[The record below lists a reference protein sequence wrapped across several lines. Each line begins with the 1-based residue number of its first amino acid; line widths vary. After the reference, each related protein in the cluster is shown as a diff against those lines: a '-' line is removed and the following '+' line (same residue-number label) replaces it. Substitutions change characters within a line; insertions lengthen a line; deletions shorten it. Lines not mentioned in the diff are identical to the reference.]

1 MSDQTAINILQRC
14 KHAITHSDPSIYH
27 RMMAEFTGC
36 MMFHFLGSISPTA
49 AANGISLMVIV
60 YYTAKLSGAHLN
72 PAVSLTFCILGH
84 TNPIE
89 MLLYWISQIAGCAVG
104 ALWISALVP
113 EVNIRD
119 PIKFPGEAI
128 EHHGCFTPNERIND
142 AQVFGWE
149 ALCTFCFI
157 SHIFSVV
164 WYTQNKNGYG
174 NTGPL
179 IVGLS
184 LFANAL
190 ACGSFTGGALNPA
203 RVLGS
208 QIVYNCPYR
217 KVYTYIFGEITG
229 AIFAALAIIP
239 WYGISVTPWYSTPKM
254 MAKVATNSQNSIIL
268 KTLARTDHH
277 RYSTNM
283 TLSILEEKTHQPSLV
298 SPRDDRNSGASLTNR
313 QTGTTLS

>member
-1 MSDQTAINILQRC
+1 MTTEPTPQSQPQHLSVYERC
-14 KHAITHSDPSIYH
+14 KDAIRKSDPSIYH

-36 MMFHFLGSISPTA
+36 MMFHFLGSISPTP
-49 AANGISLMVIV
+49 AANGIALMVLV

-72 PAVSLTFCILGH
+72 PAVSLTFCLLGH

-104 ALWISALVP
+104 ALWIAALVP
-113 EVNIRD
+113 EVNIRA
-119 PIKFPGEAI
+119 PIALPDGAMAI
-128 EHHGCFTPNERIND
+128 EHHGCFTPNNRISD
-142 AQVFGWE
+142 AQVYGWE

-208 QIVYNCPYR
+208 QIVYDCPYR
-217 KVYTYIFGEITG
+217 KIYTYIFGELTG
-229 AIFAALAIIP
+229 AIVAALAIIP
-239 WYGISVTPWYSTPKM
+239 WYGISMAPWYGKGKIITK
-254 MAKVATNSQNSIIL
+254 AAHTSQNSIIL
-268 KTLARTDHH
+268 KTLNRQVHR
-277 RYSTNM
+277 RYSATQSQM
-283 TLSILEEKTHQPSLV
+283 LSILQEIAPPS
-298 SPRDDRNSGASLTNR
+298 T
-313 QTGTTLS
+313 QTQERPSIS